1 MNKNMNGMLPAVGA
15 VAVGMAVVT
24 ACLVEKKKN
33 APLKKMK
40 KLIKKSAKTFDG
52 IAGYMQYIFK

>member
-1 MNKNMNGMLPAVGA
+1 MNKNMSSMLPFACTA
-15 VAVGMAVVT
+15 AVGMAVVT

>member
-1 MNKNMNGMLPAVGA
+1 MNKNMNGMLPALVA
-15 VAVGMAVVT
+15 AVGMAAFTV
-24 ACLVEKKKN
+24 CLVEKKKN
-33 APLKKMK
+33 APCRKMK

>member
-1 MNKNMNGMLPAVGA
+1 MNKNMNNMLPVVGA
-15 VAVGMAVVT
+15 AAIGMAAFTV
-24 ACLVEKKKN
+24 CLVEKKKN

-40 KLIKKSAKTFDG
+40 KLIRKSAKTFDG